1 MDQFKSMGH
10 TMKRMDEALRSKMN
24 DMNTE
29 RMVAEEQ
36 MRTLADETI
45 RTETMRMSQKLSD
58 AATTTAALAALD
70 AAVRDLHEGTL
81 EEKRGREKAVHD
93 LRLEMA
99 RSHAEVSPAS
109 ILPKPDPPFPLSH
122 KSAPS
127 QPPSHPPLHPPSH
140 PPLHPPSHPPSYPYP
155 NVTRTVTPTSFRP
168 PRISFS
174 RYSRAVIWWPR
185 RCAPA

>member
-109 ILPKPDPPFPLSH
+109 ILPKPDPPSPFHTNP
-122 KSAPS
+122 
-127 QPPSHPPLHPPSH
+127 HPHNLHH
-140 PPLHPPSHPPSYPYP
+140 TLHYTLHHTLHYTLHHTLHR
-155 NVTRTVTPTSFRP
+155 TRTLTLREPSP
-168 PRISFS
+168 QPRSGHHVFLFLGT
-174 RYSRAVIWWPR
+174 RAR
-185 RCAPA
+185 